1 MFFFG
6 FSILVDGL
14 WVGHVNQ
21 VGHLSGAP
29 LNLLQIR
36 KVGPVDES
44 GSGQQN
50 CDQVWH
56 MWSPYQD
63 LLRLSYVSWLSHS
76 PVVYYSNIA
85 VRRGTN
91 VKEGRWDAIY
101 YV

>member
-1 MFFFG
+1 M
-6 FSILVDGL
+6 DG
-14 WVGHVNQ
+14 WRVGQVNQ
-21 VGHLSGAP
+21 VGHLSAAP
-29 LNLLQIR
+29 LNLLEISE
-36 KVGPVDES
+36 VGPVDAS

-50 CDQVWH
+50 CDQVWRV
-56 MWSPYQD
+56 WPPYQD
-63 LLRLSYVSWLSHS
+63 LLGLSHVSWLSHS